1 MPGLPALFDLSGRV
15 AVVTGGGGALGRVV
29 AGALAGAGASVAVVD
44 LSEDTAA
51 KVAASLT
58 GAGAGARTGTGA
70 GADAGTGAGAG
81 AGARAGT
88 GAGAPTAIG
97 LGADL
102 STEDGVESAFVA
114 VDRAF
119 GRVDILVNSISAA
132 IDRHDPEEFPLPAW
146 EAMIA
151 SNLTSYF
158 LCSRAAAQRM
168 IPAGHGGSIVN
179 FGSIAGSSVLGRGG
193 LAYGVAKGGVA
204 QLTKETA
211 YAWAPHRIRVN
222 AVLPCQFVNAWW
234 RGNLADPDRRE
245 LVDRV
250 VSAIPLGRMGE
261 PEEIAGPVLFL
272 ASEAASMITGVLLPV
287 DGGNLA
293 MNPGASLSW

>member
-29 AGALAGAGASVAVVD
+29 AAALAEAGASVAVVD
-44 LSEDTAA
+44 LTEAAAA
-51 KVAASLT
+51 KVAAGLPE
-58 GAGAGARTGTGA
+58 AGLGR
-70 GADAGTGAGAG
+70 
-81 AGARAGT
+81 
-88 GAGAPTAIG
+88 AIG
-97 LGADL
+97 VGADL
-102 STEDGVESAFVA
+102 SSEAEVEGAFA
-114 VDRAF
+114 AIDRAF

-132 IDRHDPEEFPLPAW
+132 IDRHDPEEMPLPTW
-146 EAMIA
+146 DAMIA

-168 IPAGHGGSIVN
+168 IPAGRGGSIVN

-211 YAWAPHRIRVN
+211 YAWAPHGIRVN
-222 AVLPCQFVNAWW
+222 AVLPCQFVNEWW
-234 RGNLADPDRRE
+234 RGNLADPARRP

-261 PEEIAGPVLFL
+261 PGEIAGPVLFL
-272 ASEAASMITGVLLPV
+272 ASEAASMVTGVLLPV

-293 MNPGASLSW
+293 MNAGASQDW

>member
-44 LSEDTAA
+44 LSEAQAA
-51 KVAASLT
+51 AVAAGLT
-58 GAGAGARTGTGA
+58 EASERSSGAAQAGASAVK
-70 GADAGTGAGAG
+70 
-81 AGARAGT
+81 
-88 GAGAPTAIG
+88 AIG

-102 STEDGVESAFVA
+102 SSEAAVEAAFTA
-114 VDRAF
+114 VDEAF

-132 IDRHDPEEFPLPAW
+132 IDRHDPEEFPLPTW
-146 EAMIA
+146 EAMLA

-168 IPAGHGGSIVN
+168 IPAGRGGSIVN

-222 AVLPCQFVNAWW
+222 AVLPCQFVNEWW
-234 RGNLADPDRRE
+234 RGNLADPERRV

-250 VSAIPLGRMGE
+250 VSAIPLGRMGD

-272 ASEAASMITGVLLPV
+272 ASEAASMVTGVLLPV

>member
-15 AVVTGGGGALGRVV
+15 AVVTGGGGALGRVA

-44 LSEDTAA
+44 LSEASAA
-51 KVAASLT
+51 KVAAGLSAASAAEVA
-58 GAGAGARTGTGA
+58 AGLSQSSAVR
-70 GADAGTGAGAG
+70 
-81 AGARAGT
+81 
-88 GAGAPTAIG
+88 AIG

-102 STEDGVESAFVA
+102 SSEEAVERAFAA
-114 VDRAF
+114 VDEAF

-132 IDRHDPEEFPLPAW
+132 IDRHDPDEFPLATW
-146 EAMIA
+146 EAMLA

-168 IPAGHGGSIVN
+168 IPAGRGGSIVN

-193 LAYGVAKGGVA
+193 MAYGVAKGGVA
-204 QLTKETA
+204 QLTRETA
-211 YAWAPHRIRVN
+211 YAWAPHGIRVN
-222 AVLPCQFVNAWW
+222 AVLPCQFVNDWW
-234 RGNLADPDRRE
+234 RGNLADPERRE

-272 ASEAASMITGVLLPV
+272 ASEAASMVTGVLLPV

>member
-15 AVVTGGGGALGRVV
+15 AVVTGGGGALGRVA

-44 LSEDTAA
+44 LSEANAA
-51 KVAASLT
+51 KVAAELSE
-58 GAGAGARTGTGA
+58 ASAIK
-70 GADAGTGAGAG
+70 
-81 AGARAGT
+81 
-88 GAGAPTAIG
+88 AIG

-102 STEDGVESAFVA
+102 SSEEAVERAFAA
-114 VDRAF
+114 VDEAF

-132 IDRHDPEEFPLPAW
+132 IDRHDPDEFPLATW
-146 EAMIA
+146 EAMLA

-168 IPAGHGGSIVN
+168 IPAGRGGSIVN

-193 LAYGVAKGGVA
+193 IAYGVAKGGVA

-222 AVLPCQFVNAWW
+222 AVLPCQFVNDWW

-272 ASEAASMITGVLLPV
+272 ASEAASMVTGVLLPV

>member
-1 MPGLPALFDLSGRV
+1 MPSLPALFDLSGRV

-51 KVAASLT
+51 EVAASL
-58 GAGAGARTGTGA
+58 
-70 GADAGTGAGAG
+70 AGTGAGA
-81 AGARAGT
+81 AS
-88 GAGAPTAIG
+88 AIG

-102 STEDGVESAFVA
+102 STEAGVEGAFAA

-132 IDRHDPEEFPLPAW
+132 IDRHDPEEFPLHTW
-146 EAMIA
+146 EAMLA

-168 IPAGHGGSIVN
+168 IPAGRGGSIVN
-179 FGSIAGSSVLGRGG
+179 FGSIAGSSTLGRGG

-222 AVLPCQFVNAWW
+222 AVLPCQFVNDWW

-272 ASEAASMITGVLLPV
+272 ASEAASMVTGVLLPV

>member
-29 AGALAGAGASVAVVD
+29 AAALAEAGASVAVVD
-44 LSEDTAA
+44 LSEANAA
-51 KVAASLT
+51 QV
-58 GAGAGARTGTGA
+58 AGAI
-70 GADAGTGAGAG
+70 
-81 AGARAGT
+81 
-88 GAGAPTAIG
+88 APAAIG
-97 LGADL
+97 IGADL
-102 STEDGVESAFVA
+102 SSEEEVEATFAA
-114 VDRAF
+114 VDQAF

-132 IDRHDPEEFPLPAW
+132 IDRHGPENMPLATW
-146 EAMIA
+146 DAMIA

-168 IPAGHGGSIVN
+168 IPAGRGGSIVN

-193 LAYGVAKGGVA
+193 MAYGVAKGGVA

-211 YAWAPHRIRVN
+211 YAWAPHGIRVN
-222 AVLPCQFVNAWW
+222 AVLPCQFVNDWW
-234 RGNLADPDRRE
+234 RGNLADPDRRP

-261 PEEIAGPVLFL
+261 PDEIAGPVLFL
-272 ASEAASMITGVLLPV
+272 ASEAASMVTGVVLPV

-293 MNPGASLSW
+293 MNAGASYDW

>member
-1 MPGLPALFDLSGRV
+1 MPALPALFDLSGRV

-58 GAGAGARTGTGA
+58 GA
-70 GADAGTGAGAG
+70 DAGT
-81 AGARAGT
+81 GARAGT

-102 STEDGVESAFVA
+102 STEDGVESAFAA

-119 GRVDILVNSISAA
+119 GRLDILVNSISAA
-132 IDRHDPEEFPLPAW
+132 IDRHDPEEFPLPTW
-146 EAMIA
+146 EAMLA

-168 IPAGHGGSIVN
+168 IPAGRGGSIVN

-211 YAWAPHRIRVN
+211 YAWAPHGIRVN
-222 AVLPCQFVNAWW
+222 AVLPCQFVNEWW
-234 RGNLADPDRRE
+234 RGNLADPERRV

-250 VSAIPLGRMGE
+250 VSAIPLGRMGD

-272 ASEAASMITGVLLPV
+272 ASEAASMVTGVLLPV

>member
-58 GAGAGARTGTGA
+58 GAGAGAGTGAGTGA

-81 AGARAGT
+81 ARAGT
-88 GAGAPTAIG
+88 GAGAPKAIG

-102 STEDGVESAFVA
+102 STEGGVESAFAA

-132 IDRHDPEEFPLPAW
+132 IDRHDPEEFPLPTW
-146 EAMIA
+146 EAMLA

-158 LCSRAAAQRM
+158 LCSRSAAQRM
-168 IPAGHGGSIVN
+168 IPAGRGGSIVN

-222 AVLPCQFVNAWW
+222 AVLPCQFVNDWW
-234 RGNLADPDRRE
+234 RGNLTDPERRV

-250 VSAIPLGRMGE
+250 VSAIPLGRMGD

-272 ASEAASMITGVLLPV
+272 ASEAASMVTGVLLPV

>member
-15 AVVTGGGGALGRVV
+15 AVVTGGGGALGRV
-29 AGALAGAGASVAVVD
+29 AASALAEAGASVAVVD
-44 LSEDTAA
+44 LSEAAAA
-51 KVAASLT
+51 KVAADLS
-58 GAGAGARTGTGA
+58 
-70 GADAGTGAGAG
+70 AGTGVSD
-81 AGARAGT
+81 ARAST
-88 GAGAPTAIG
+88 VRAIG
-97 LGADL
+97 IGADL
-102 STEDGVESAFVA
+102 SSEEAVEGVFAA
-114 VDRAF
+114 IDQAF
-119 GRVDILVNSISAA
+119 GRVDILVNAISAA
-132 IDRHDPEEFPLPAW
+132 IDRHGPEEFPLQTW
-146 EAMIA
+146 DAMLA

-168 IPAGHGGSIVN
+168 IPAGRGGSIVN
-179 FGSIAGSSVLGRGG
+179 FGSIAGSNVLGRGG

-211 YAWAPHRIRVN
+211 YAWAPHGIRVN
-222 AVLPCQFVNAWW
+222 AVLPCQFVNDWW
-234 RGNLADPDRRE
+234 RGNLADPARRK

-272 ASEAASMITGVLLPV
+272 ASEAASMVTGVLLPV

-293 MNPGASLSW
+293 MNAGASPDW

>member
-15 AVVTGGGGALGRVV
+15 AVVTGGGGALGRV
-29 AGALAGAGASVAVVD
+29 AAAALAGAGASVAVVD
-44 LSEDTAA
+44 LSEARAA
-51 KVAASLT
+51 AVAAGLT
-58 GAGAGARTGTGA
+58 EASERSSGAAQAGASAVK
-70 GADAGTGAGAG
+70 
-81 AGARAGT
+81 
-88 GAGAPTAIG
+88 AIG

-102 STEDGVESAFVA
+102 SSEAAVEAAFTA
-114 VDRAF
+114 VDEAF

-132 IDRHDPEEFPLPAW
+132 IDRHDPEEFPLPTW
-146 EAMIA
+146 EAMLA

-168 IPAGHGGSIVN
+168 IPAGRGGSIVN

-222 AVLPCQFVNAWW
+222 AVLPCQFVNEWW
-234 RGNLADPDRRE
+234 RGNLADPERRV

-250 VSAIPLGRMGE
+250 VSAIPLGRMGD

-272 ASEAASMITGVLLPV
+272 ASGAASMVTGVLLPV

>member
-15 AVVTGGGGALGRVV
+15 AVVTGGGGALGRVA

-44 LSEDTAA
+44 LSEAGAA

-58 GAGAGARTGTGA
+58 EASASHDGTNPGEAGAVK
-70 GADAGTGAGAG
+70 
-81 AGARAGT
+81 
-88 GAGAPTAIG
+88 AIG

-102 STEDGVESAFVA
+102 SSEEAVERAFAA
-114 VDRAF
+114 VDEAF

-132 IDRHDPEEFPLPAW
+132 IDRHDPDEFPLATW
-146 EAMIA
+146 EAMLA

-168 IPAGHGGSIVN
+168 IPAGRGGSIVN

-193 LAYGVAKGGVA
+193 IAYGVAKGGVA

-222 AVLPCQFVNAWW
+222 AVLPCQFVNDWW
-234 RGNLADPDRRE
+234 RGNLADPERRE

-272 ASEAASMITGVLLPV
+272 ASEAASMVTGVLLPV

>member
-51 KVAASLT
+51 EVAASLT
-58 GAGAGARTGTGA
+58 GAGAGA
-70 GADAGTGAGAG
+70 DAGAG
-81 AGARAGT
+81 AGA
-88 GAGAPTAIG
+88 PKAIG

-102 STEDGVESAFVA
+102 STEDGVESAFAA

-132 IDRHDPEEFPLPAW
+132 IDRHDPEEFPLPTW
-146 EAMIA
+146 EAMLA

-168 IPAGHGGSIVN
+168 IPAGRGGSIVN
-179 FGSIAGSSVLGRGG
+179 FGSIAGANALGRGG

-222 AVLPCQFVNAWW
+222 AVLPCQFVNDWW
-234 RGNLADPDRRE
+234 RGNLADPERRV

-250 VSAIPLGRMGE
+250 VSAIPLGRMGD

-272 ASEAASMITGVLLPV
+272 ASEAASMVTGVLLPV

>member
-15 AVVTGGGGALGRVV
+15 AVVTGGGGALGRVA

-44 LSEDTAA
+44 LSEANAA
-51 KVAASLT
+51 KVAAGLT
-58 GAGAGARTGTGA
+58 EAGAA
-70 GADAGTGAGAG
+70 G
-81 AGARAGT
+81 
-88 GAGAPTAIG
+88 AIG

-102 STEDGVESAFVA
+102 SSEEAVEGAFA
-114 VDRAF
+114 AIEAAF
-119 GRVDILVNSISAA
+119 GRVDILVNAISAA
-132 IDRHDPEEFPLPAW
+132 IDRHDPEEFPLPTW
-146 EAMIA
+146 DAMLA

-168 IPAGHGGSIVN
+168 IPAGRGGSIVN

-193 LAYGVAKGGVA
+193 IAYGVAKGGVA

-211 YAWAPHRIRVN
+211 YAWAPHKIRVN
-222 AVLPCQFVNAWW
+222 AILPCQFINDWW
-234 RGNLADPDRRE
+234 RGNLADPDRRQ

-261 PEEIAGPVLFL
+261 AEEIAGPVLFL
-272 ASEAASMITGVLLPV
+272 ASEAASMVTGVLLPV